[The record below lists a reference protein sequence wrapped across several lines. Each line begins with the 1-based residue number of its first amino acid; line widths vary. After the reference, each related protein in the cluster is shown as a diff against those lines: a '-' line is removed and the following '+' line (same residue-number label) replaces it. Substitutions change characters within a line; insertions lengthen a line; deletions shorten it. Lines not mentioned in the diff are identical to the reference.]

1 MNKKELNTFIDNIT
15 AILRKN
21 PEENARAYKRLKPI
35 IDKREQEFRTKITA
49 VVEIKFEG
57 NDKPYYFNNRFTSI
71 RPNQRVLVDTKH
83 GPAIGVVTGFRY
95 KDDFEPGH
103 PTKDVIKKLRFR
115 FCDCLRK
122 SSK

>member
-1 MNKKELNTFIDNIT
+1 MGSFIANIT

-35 IDKREQEFRTKITA
+35 VDKRKQEFRTKITA

>member
-35 IDKREQEFRTKITA
+35 VDKREQEFRTKITA

-95 KDDFEPGH
+95 KDEFEPGH

>member
-1 MNKKELNTFIDNIT
+1 MTDTDINFDKINK
-15 AILRKN
+15 ILSKN

-35 IDKREQEFRTKITA
+35 VDKREQEFRTKITA

>member
-1 MNKKELNTFIDNIT
+1 MNKKELNTFIANIT
-15 AILRKN
+15 AILSEN

-35 IDKREQEFRTKITA
+35 VDKKQQEFLAKITA
-49 VVEIKFEG
+49 VVEVKFEG
-57 NDKPYYFNNRFTSI
+57 NNKPYYFNNRFTSI

>member
-21 PEENARAYKRLKPI
+21 PEENARAYNRLKPI
-35 IDKREQEFRTKITA
+35 VDKREQEFRAKITA
-49 VVEIKFEG
+49 VVEVKFEG